1 MSGNGVDLGAVYQL
15 LSQVAEAVTRH
26 DRALEALGRDMAE
39 MRRDMTEMRQ
49 SMATKADLAEL
60 RQTVT
65 HYHSSVIGHGILISD
80 LDARVRRIEEHLSL
94 PSL

>member
-26 DRALEALGRDMAE
+26 DWALEALGRDMAE
-39 MRRDMTEMRQ
+39 MRRDMTNMDR
-49 SMATKADLAEL
+49 SIKAEIADL
-60 RQTVT
+60 RQTVV
-65 HYHSSVIGHGILISD
+65 HYHASVIGHGILISD
-80 LDARVRRIEEHLSL
+80 LDVRVRRIEEHLSL

>member
-1 MSGNGVDLGAVYQL
+1 MSGNGVDLGAIYQL

-39 MRRDMTEMRQ
+39 MRRDIT
-49 SMATKADLAEL
+49 SMDRSIKAEFAEL

-65 HYHSSVIGHGILISD
+65 HYHSSVIGHGILISE
-80 LDARVRRIEEHLSL
+80 LEARMRRVEEHLNL
-94 PSL
+94 PSA